1 MTQSESAL
9 PPERERAVWE
19 RVRAGRTGAAPRQEP
34 SPCPEPPGAEPI
46 PPEKLLEWI
55 AEACE
60 AAALYAH
67 LARCLPGQMR
77 PWLAELACDKR
88 RHARRLAAQYYLLT
102 GRCARVQTEF
112 TPEASPL
119 ELLRRRH
126 RAELAA
132 SHAFLDAAA
141 GAEQEQALLLEEL
154 GKDAARHSRM
164 TLSLLEMAR

>member
-19 RVRAGRTGAAPRQEP
+19 RVRAGRTGPSPRQEP
-34 SPCPEPPGAEPI
+34 APCPPEAEPI

-67 LARCLPGQMR
+67 LARCLPGRMR
-77 PWLAELACDKR
+77 PWLTELACDKQ
-88 RHARRLAAQYYLLT
+88 RHARRLAAQYYLQT
-102 GRCARVQTEF
+102 GRRARMQTDF

-126 RAELAA
+126 REELAT

-141 GAEQEQALLLEEL
+141 GAEQALLLEEL

-164 TLSLLEMAR
+164 TLSLLEAAL